1 MRNLRLLAE
10 TREFWQDGVRE
21 TAETSFANPLQ
32 NAEMPK
38 LPKLFQ
44 HHMSYDIHIISA
56 SYDISIDN
64 QIFLKKISPF
74 FILLETTPGL
84 DFELEQTGKKVAC
97 FSF

>member
-1 MRNLRLLAE
+1 M
-10 TREFWQDGVRE
+10 EFRQDGVCE

-38 LPKLFQ
+38 LPKLFRQ
-44 HHMSYDIHIISA
+44 FRHHMSYDIHIVSA
-56 SYDISIDN
+56 SYDIGIDN

-74 FILLETTPGL
+74 FILLETAPGL